1 VALRVGVL
9 GPVTAW
15 HDHDELH
22 VGQPRQ
28 QAVLGILAMRA
39 NRVISRSELVDAV
52 WGTDPPA
59 SAEGG
64 IYTYVAGL
72 RRIIEPGRSLRGP
85 GRVLVSSGAGYV
97 LHLVPGQPDAV
108 AFEQQLARAR
118 QLRKNGELTSA
129 VNALEGALGLWRGA
143 AFAGVPGPFAETER
157 ARLAELR
164 STAAEERADVL
175 LALGRHSEVVP
186 DLTAMVADHPLRE
199 RMRGL
204 LMIALYRGGRPAEA
218 LRVFA
223 EGRRVLAD
231 ELGIDPGGDLSR
243 IHQQVLT
250 SDPALNL
257 PAAGGRP
264 AAEDSSTRLGHRD
277 QAGPHGRDGAEAA
290 GRTRR
295 KGSRGSDGSSLAAP
309 QVGSGPGTGPGPGGA
324 LSWAGGSPGPTAS
337 PGTAA
342 SPGAPA
348 SRGLPVPAQLPLDA
362 QGFSGRQDEL
372 ATLHAMLPPASPAAT
387 DEPVPVVIVSG
398 TAGVGKTALAIHF
411 GRQVARRFP
420 DGQLY
425 VNLRG
430 RDPGTPPVESGEALR
445 FFLDA
450 FGVPPYRIVAS
461 TEERAALYR
470 SLLDGKRVL
479 IVLDNASNAAQ
490 VRPLLPGSP
499 GCLVVVTSRN
509 QMAGLVAA
517 EGAALVTLDVLSDDE
532 AHEMLARRLGRERV
546 EAEPDA
552 ADEIIGACARLPLAL
567 SIAVGRA
574 AAGRAKRPLAELA
587 AELRDARSRLDA
599 LEEGDAATDVRAVL
613 SWSYDQLSPA
623 AARMFRLLG
632 LHPGPDISLSAAA
645 SLAGIPRAEA
655 GAALHELTGT
665 HMVTE
670 RLPGRFTFHGL
681 LRVYAVDQAERHDAA
696 AERDAAMHRVLDH
709 YLHTATAASQ
719 RFSPFRSLLRL
730 APPQPGVLPAEM
742 ADKDQAMA
750 WFDAEIQVLNALIGY
765 ASANGFDGY
774 AWQIPWALG
783 PFFHRRG
790 LWRNYAASQQ
800 IALEAARRLDD
811 PVALANAHYLLGH
824 AQSQMNDYGAAEP
837 NFRRALDLFREL
849 GDRANEAVVLNG
861 LAGMLEKQERYTE
874 ALAVALD
881 ALRMVKAAG
890 HWWTQ
895 ATLEN
900 GVGWLY
906 AHVGQYEEALIHCQR
921 ALSLHRESG
930 HRGGVADTL
939 DSLGYIYLQLG
950 DLAQATTCLEQAI
963 NAYREIGTPFGEG
976 NSLAGLGDVLLR
988 EGRPEAARAV
998 FLEAAAIL
1006 DTLPHPLAD
1015 EVRVKLRDLEGQAE
1029 PET

>member
-1 VALRVGVL
+1 MGGAGHERKVGLGVVLRVGVL

-15 HDHDELH
+15 YGQDELH

-39 NRVISRSELVDAV
+39 NRVISRAELVDAV
-52 WGTDPPA
+52 WGHDPPA

-118 QLRKNGELTSA
+118 QLRRSGDLAGTVK
-129 VNALEGALGLWRGA
+129 ALEGALGLWRGV

-204 LMIALYRGGRPAEA
+204 LMIALYRTGRQAEA

-223 EGRRVLAD
+223 DGRRMLAD
-231 ELGIDPGGDLSR
+231 ELGIDPGSDLSR
-243 IHQQVLT
+243 IHQQVLA

-257 PAAGGRP
+257 PATTAGRR
-264 AAEDSSTRLGHRD
+264 AAAGHQDRRSGGEPRAANGERG
-277 QAGPHGRDGAEAA
+277 QNGAAAA

-295 KGSRGSDGSSLAAP
+295 RGSTTGPRGSDGSSLPGP
-309 QVGSGPGTGPGPGGA
+309 QAGPGSGATS
-324 LSWAGGSPGPTAS
+324 SWAAGSGGF
-337 PGTAA
+337 
-342 SPGAPA
+342 
-348 SRGLPVPAQLPLDA
+348 PVPAQLPLDA
-362 QGFSGRQDEL
+362 QGFSGRQEEL
-372 ATLHAMLPPASPAAT
+372 ATLHAMLPPARPAGP

-411 GRQVARRFP
+411 GRQAAKRFP

-430 RDPGTPPVESGEALR
+430 RDPGTPPVEPGEALR
-445 FFLDA
+445 FLLDA
-450 FGVPPYRIVAS
+450 FGVPPHRIVAS

-470 SLLDGKRVL
+470 SLADGKRML

-490 VRPLLPGSP
+490 VRLLLPGSP

-517 EGAALVTLDVLSDDE
+517 EGAALVTLDELSDAE

-546 EAEPDA
+546 AAEPEA

-574 AAGRAKRPLAELA
+574 AAGSPGRARRPLAELA

-645 SLAGIPRAEA
+645 SLAGISRAET
-655 GAALHELTGT
+655 GTALRELART

-670 RLPGRFTFHGL
+670 RPGGRFTFHGL
-681 LRVYAVDQAERHDAA
+681 LRVYAADQAEQHDAA

-719 RFSPFRSLLRL
+719 RFSPFRSPLRL
-730 APPQPGVLPAEM
+730 GAPQPGVLPADM
-742 ADKDQAMA
+742 TDKDQAMA
-750 WFDAEIQVLNALIGY
+750 WFDAEVEVLNALVGY
-765 ASANGFDGY
+765 ASANDFDSY
-774 AWQIPWALG
+774 AWQLPWALG
-783 PFFHRRG
+783 PFFLRRG
-790 LWRNYAASQQ
+790 LRRNYQASEQT
-800 IALEAARRLDD
+800 ALEAARRLDD
-811 PVALANAHYLLGH
+811 PVALAHAHYLLGH
-824 AQSQMNDYGAAEP
+824 AQSQMNDYEAAEP
-837 NFRRALDLFREL
+837 NFRQALDLFREL

-861 LAGMLEKQERYTE
+861 LAGMLEKQERYPE

-895 ATLEN
+895 GTLEN

-906 AHVGQYEEALIHCQR
+906 AHLGQYDEALTHCQR

-930 HRGGVADTL
+930 HRAGAADTL
-939 DSLGYIYLQLG
+939 DSLGYVYLHL
-950 DLAQATTCLEQAI
+950 DNLAQAKACYQQAI
-963 NAYREIGTPFGEG
+963 DAYREIGAPFGEG
-976 NSLAGLGDVLLR
+976 NSLAGLAEVLLR
-988 EGRPEAARAV
+988 EGQTDDARAL
-998 FLEAAAIL
+998 FLRAAAIL
-1006 DTLPHPLAD
+1006 DTVPHPRAD
-1015 EVRVKLRDLEGQAE
+1015 EVRVKLRALDE
-1029 PET
+1029 P